1 MDKESVTRRNEKA
14 SEDGKGRRRP
24 FVRPVL
30 VRHELLNQVVRFG
43 AGGVAGVET
52 VPFVS

>member
-1 MDKESVTRRNEKA
+1 MEKDRVRPETPRRPDE
-14 SEDGKGRRRP
+14 EKGRRRP

-30 VRHELLNQVVRFG
+30 VRHELLNQVARFG